1 MQAGKNISAAK
12 IFPTMTKEHPYRCI
26 GGNGLRGYTDTFNTS
41 GNHSIVGRQGALCGC
56 LNIENGDF
64 YATEHAVVVDT
75 YDIISASVM
84 YYFLTALNLNQYAT
98 ATAQPGLAV
107 SNIIEVYFPLPPIKE
122 QQRIINKIKSLDP
135 LISQFGEQE
144 KSLNSFNEQVYS
156 QLKKSVLQEA
166 IQGKLVPQIAS
177 EGTAQELLE
186 QIQQEKLR
194 LVKEGVLKKST
205 LASSVIFKGDDNK
218 YYEKVG
224 SDINCID
231 DEIPFDI
238 PSSWAWIR
246 LGYIVDFSKS
256 SSVKT
261 ESLSP
266 NTWVLDLEDIEKDSG
281 KILNKKRMATTIAKS
296 DKHPFQKGNV
306 LYSKLRP
313 YLNKVVIAD
322 EDGVCTS
329 EILVFDFRNI
339 DNKYAQ
345 YYLMSQYFV
354 DYAMRDAYG
363 VKMPRLGSKQGN
375 AALMPLP
382 PIAEQHRIVSK
393 IENLSNLLK

>member
-75 YDIISASVM
+75 YNIISASVM

-156 QLKKSVLQEA
+156 QL
-166 IQGKLVPQIAS
+166 
-177 EGTAQELLE
+177 
-186 QIQQEKLR
+186 
-194 LVKEGVLKKST
+194 
-205 LASSVIFKGDDNK
+205 FK
-218 YYEKVG
+218 
-224 SDINCID
+224 
-231 DEIPFDI
+231 
-238 PSSWAWIR
+238 
-246 LGYIVDFSKS
+246 
-256 SSVKT
+256 
-261 ESLSP
+261 
-266 NTWVLDLEDIEKDSG
+266 
-281 KILNKKRMATTIAKS
+281 
-296 DKHPFQKGNV
+296 
-306 LYSKLRP
+306 
-313 YLNKVVIAD
+313 
-322 EDGVCTS
+322 
-329 EILVFDFRNI
+329 FR
-339 DNKYAQ
+339 K
-345 YYLMSQYFV
+345 F
-354 DYAMRDAYG
+354 
-363 VKMPRLGSKQGN
+363 
-375 AALMPLP
+375 
-382 PIAEQHRIVSK
+382 
-393 IENLSNLLK
+393 NLLISNCKI